1 MLGQLLLGHLVGDYF
16 LQNHWMAVN
25 KVKSGWI
32 GWIAV
37 TIHTLLYTLS
47 ICLFTWNFDWYWIVA
62 VFLSHI
68 FIDKY
73 SLGKWF
79 MNLKYKGPP
88 FPTEKDS
95 MHHVAL
101 YWIIYIAIDNGAH
114 ILLMYFTYQLLYII

>member
-16 LQNHWMAVN
+16 AQTHWMATN

-32 GWIAV
+32 GWFAV
-37 TIHTLLYTLS
+37 TVHTLLYTLS

-79 MNLKYKGPP
+79 MGLKYKGPP
-88 FPTEKDS
+88 FPTKKDS

-101 YWIIYIAIDNGAH
+101 Y
-114 ILLMYFTYQLLYII
+114 